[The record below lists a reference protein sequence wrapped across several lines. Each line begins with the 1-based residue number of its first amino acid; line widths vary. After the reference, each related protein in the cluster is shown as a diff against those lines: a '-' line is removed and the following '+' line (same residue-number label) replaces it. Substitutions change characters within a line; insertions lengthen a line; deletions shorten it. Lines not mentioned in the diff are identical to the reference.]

1 VPELLGAVVLGAEL
15 PLEPEPLPP
24 MFGQLWPVPPCG
36 AVPGCR
42 VPPFGGT
49 GWLEPPDPFW
59 VEPPADGVVALGA
72 GEPAGSAAK
81 ATAAPPT
88 TSRPAARTAVAMLR
102 RRPLVADRWAAG
114 GAGGVDRP
122 TGWAGGVNEAA
133 SAHDNGVAAASE
145 GAAGS
150 RAG

>member
-15 PLEPEPLPP
+15 PPEPEPLPP

-36 AVPGCR
+36 AVPGCW
-42 VPPFGGT
+42 VPPFGAAG
-49 GWLEPPDPFW
+49 W
-59 VEPPADGVVALGA
+59 VEPPPDGVVALGA

-114 GAGGVDRP
+114 GAGGVDQP